1 MLRLG
6 KKILDAI
13 NKMSKAFSQSYGL
26 KFHSFTTAGASSEVK
41 SCSMFET
48 LFLFCYHFV
57 ELEVRAP
64 VVLDFHSRIESSAF
78 TFYYEGLPSAPKI
91 SLAPRPLTLL

>member
-57 ELEVRAP
+57 ELEVRTP
-64 VVLDFHSRIESSAF
+64 GVLDFQSRIESSGF
-78 TFYYEGLPSAPKI
+78 MFY
-91 SLAPRPLTLL
+91 LLL